1 MGCLTVDVG
10 KPAPLAAG
18 MANLNGLAVSC
29 FGDPMGVDATEAGG
43 MAMDAERVGYGMET
57 AVRSVNAW
65 PSVGLWMVCSVGLDR
80 DEYLMVTE
88 GNIITIDGK
97 YLKVLKA

>member
-1 MGCLTVDVG
+1 MGCLTVDVSR
-10 KPAPLAAG
+10 PAPLVAG

-29 FGDPMGVDATEAGG
+29 YGSPMGVAATEAGG
-43 MAMDAERVGYGMET
+43 MAMEAEREGYGMEA
-57 AVRSVNAW
+57 AVRSVNVW
-65 PSVGLWMVCSVGLDR
+65 PAVGLWMVCSVGLDR
-80 DEYLMVTE
+80 DEYLMVAE